1 MSNPKKLVILLLVAI
16 SALVFAKYF
25 MSQKRTQLP
34 YDQIYTFKGN
44 TLSYSKIGSGKPV
57 ILLHGS
63 LLSDPWDGW
72 EEKLAKKYTVYL
84 PHLPGYGASD
94 AIDNQTHDIDLYVE
108 SICEYIKQNN
118 LKDANI
124 LGHSFGSII
133 ALKAAEQE
141 CIQGKIILAGLPL
154 YMDGTSFTDKI
165 PLFIKRYLAS
175 TKFGKRQF
183 IIPTVLGNIGSK
195 SSNIDSLLAK
205 LLENDPRTYSDINIS
220 NEINGRISKIVND
233 TDKNYFYLFGQ
244 NDNLL
249 QVFKDRT
256 NKEPIV
262 IEDADH
268 NIFASQ
274 PDRSLEAIEKIL
286 GE

>member
-1 MSNPKKLVILLLVAI
+1 MANSKKIVILFLIAITALL
-16 SALVFAKYF
+16 FAKYF
-25 MSQKRTQLP
+25 MPQKRNQLL
-34 YDQIYTFKGN
+34 YDQIYEFKN
-44 TLSYSKIGSGKPV
+44 STLSYNKIGSGKPV
-57 ILLHGS
+57 VLLHGS

-72 EEKLAKKYTVYL
+72 EQKLAKEYTVYL

-94 AIDNQTHDIDLYVE
+94 AIDNQIHNIELNVE
-108 SICEYIKQNN
+108 SFCEFIKQND
-118 LKDANI
+118 LKNADI
-124 LGHSFGSII
+124 ISHSLGSII
-133 ALKAAEQE
+133 ALKATEQG
-141 CIQGKIILAGLPL
+141 CIQGKAILAGLPV
-154 YMDGTSFTDKI
+154 YIDGTSFTDKI
-165 PLFIKRYLAS
+165 PLLIKRYLSS
-175 TKFGKRQF
+175 TELGKRQF
-183 IIPTVLGNIGSK
+183 IIPTVSGNIGSK

-233 TDKNYFYLFGQ
+233 TNKNYFYLFGQ
-244 NDNLL
+244 NDSLL

-262 IEDADH
+262 IKDADH